1 MQVSNIQISNPGGDL
16 NAYLSRVRQFP
27 MLTLEE
33 EQELAKRYVDNKDP
47 QAADQLVGA
56 HLRLVVRIATRF
68 KGYGLPIAELI
79 SEGNVG
85 LLQAIEKFDPTK
97 GFRFSTYAIWWIR
110 AAIQE
115 YILHSWS
122 LVKMGTTAA
131 QKKLFFNLRKLK
143 ARLEVVDEVELSKSQ
158 VKAIAEELN
167 VSEDEVVNMNRRL
180 SGSDHSLNAEI
191 SSDGAGQW
199 QDWLVDETQDH
210 EKDLAVREELNIR
223 RKLLEEALLE
233 LNEREKHIFTERR
246 LKDPVTTLD
255 TLSQTYGISR
265 ERVRQIEIRA
275 FEKVQKI
282 VRNKIHNQQLVLN

>member
-1 MQVSNIQISNPGGDL
+1 MQVLNNFISNPGADL
-16 NAYLSRVRQFP
+16 NAYLNRVRQFP

-33 EQELAKRYVDNKDP
+33 EQDLANRYVETKDS
-47 QAADQLVGA
+47 QASAQLVNA
-56 HLRLVVRIATRF
+56 HLRLVVRIATGY
-68 KGYGLPIAELI
+68 KGYGLPISELI

-85 LLQAIEKFDPTK
+85 LLQAMDKFDPSK

-110 AAIQE
+110 ASIQE

-143 ARLEVVDEVELSKSQ
+143 ARLEVVDEVELRKDQ
-158 VKAIAEELN
+158 VEAIAEELG
-167 VSEDEVVNMNRRL
+167 VSKDEVINMNRRL

-191 SSDGAGQW
+191 SHDGKGEW

-210 EKDLAVREELNIR
+210 EKKLAVREELVIR
-223 RKLLEEALLE
+223 RKLLNEALLE
-233 LNEREKHIFTERR
+233 LNEREKHIFIERR
-246 LKDPVTTLD
+246 LKDPVSTLD
-255 TLSQTYGISR
+255 ALSKTYGISR

-282 VRNKIHNQQLVLN
+282 VKNKINHQQLVLH